1 MNTNI
6 NWKMNTNNRN
16 TICTYWY
23 LTNNVGTRSSKRM
36 LGKYRRSSE
45 NIPCFI
51 AIKFE
56 LGNYKLYL
64 DRQ

>member
-1 MNTNI
+1 
-6 NWKMNTNNRN
+6 
-16 TICTYWY
+16 
-23 LTNNVGTRSSKRM
+23 M

-64 DRQ
+64 DRQWGANQSLAKKNVALFPFHRIGVI